1 MFKKKVEYLT
11 FDICYRNDRGNFNKR
26 DLLGKRKK
34 NGDKYRDR
42 EFIKGSWR
50 RECLTLYGIDR
61 HWYSWQITIKRG
73 KNKLYT
79 GKIKII

>member
-42 EFIKGSWR
+42 EFIKGS
-50 RECLTLYGIDR
+50 
-61 HWYSWQITIKRG
+61 
-73 KNKLYT
+73 
-79 GKIKII
+79 